1 MAWKSGIW
9 QLPAP
14 QAIPDSSPRLTLPPK
29 HPTRFLQ
36 GCHRHSRDGGVQQPP
51 SVVYLG
57 TDSFPLFTS
66 TQPSAGSAGT
76 GRAPGGHRGGYRDVA
91 PSPAD
96 CHEPSQPPWLP
107 GSPRGPEGR
116 GGGCCGNS
124 TPRSAHIE
132 PPSAPQPRPPLPTC
146 GAAGAAPAA
155 PGSATGRET
164 GGKERCQKDNPRQDL
179 RYETSGFSAGF
190 ETENHGFQTKPKF
203 CPRLVAILLFGITLA
218 AGLLRKKR
226 G

>member
-14 QAIPDSSPRLTLPPK
+14 QAIPDGSPRLTLLPK

-36 GCHRHSRDGGVQQPP
+36 GCHRHSRDGVSSSHPP
-51 SVVYLG
+51 WFIWEQIP
-57 TDSFPLFTS
+57 FPFSPALS
-66 TQPSAGSAGT
+66 PAPVP
-76 GRAPGGHRGGYRDVA
+76 RAPGGHRGGYRDVA

-155 PGSATGRET
+155 PGSARGRET

-179 RYETSGFSAGF
+179 RYETSGFSGGF
-190 ETENHGFQTKPKF
+190 
-203 CPRLVAILLFGITLA
+203 
-218 AGLLRKKR
+218 
-226 G
+226 